1 MDSLSP
7 PVFVYTHE
15 RRRRVQRGS
24 SAKKVLLAMTDAGA
38 SHLAGGD
45 YYDVDG
51 GDVVAAVAEVV
62 VASVA
67 SVDQCEEIDEDLHR
81 TAEWAYLEEEP
92 AYSNSC

>member
-1 MDSLSP
+1 M
-7 PVFVYTHE
+7 
-15 RRRRVQRGS
+15 
-24 SAKKVLLAMTDAGA
+24 
-38 SHLAGGD
+38 
-45 YYDVDG
+45 
-51 GDVVAAVAEVV
+51 VAAVAEVV